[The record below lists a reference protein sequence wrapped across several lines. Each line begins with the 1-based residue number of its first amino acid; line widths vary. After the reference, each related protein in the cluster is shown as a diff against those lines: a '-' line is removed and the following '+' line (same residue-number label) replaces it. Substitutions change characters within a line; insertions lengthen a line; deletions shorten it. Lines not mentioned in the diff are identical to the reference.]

1 LSLSSQ
7 QSVYTPLVQAL
18 ESFLAVEQPDARRVF
33 HGRGHLFEGLEHIN
47 VDWYSPVMLVSGY
60 KEIEHISELT
70 DLIANFDKTNQIKSI
85 VYQLRSSKG
94 AVSEVKWGEDHPVCI
109 VTENELKFEV
119 QPGVRQNAGFFLDMR
134 PLRSW
139 LRQYSEGKNVLNLF
153 AYTCSLSVAALAG
166 GARQVVNVDM
176 SKPSINWGKRNHE
189 LNGQDPRS
197 VKSIPH
203 NLFKSWGRIQ
213 QFGRYEMLLIDPP
226 TRQKGSFNAERD
238 YAAVL
243 KKLHKLCAPGADI
256 VATVNSPYLSGD
268 YLPSLMQRYQS
279 NIRLVAEM
287 EASPEFVDK
296 YPERGLKIFHFRAP
310 D

>member
-1 LSLSSQ
+1 MSLSTHEAVFQ
-7 QSVYTPLVQAL
+7 PLLQVL
-18 ESFLAVEQPDARRVF
+18 ETFLAKAQLDARRVF
-33 HGRGHLFEGLEHIN
+33 HGRGHLHEGLEHIN
-47 VDWYSPVMLVSGY
+47 VDWYAPVMLVSGY
-60 KEIEHISELT
+60 KEIENIDELT
-70 DLIANFDKTNQIKSI
+70 ELIVRFDVERQIKSV

-94 AVSEVKWGEDHPVCI
+94 AVSELKWGEEHPVCI
-109 VTENELKFEV
+109 VTESDLKFEV

-134 PLRSW
+134 PLRHW
-139 LRQYSEGKNVLNLF
+139 LREYSEGKNVLNLF

-189 LNGQDPRS
+189 LNSQDPRS

-213 QFGRYEMLLIDPP
+213 QFGRYELLLIDPP
-226 TRQKGSFNAERD
+226 TRQKGSFSAEKD

-243 KKLHKLCAPGADI
+243 KKLHKLSAPGADI
-256 VATVNSPYLSGD
+256 IATVNSPYLSGD

-279 NIRLVAEM
+279 NIRLIGEM
-287 EASPEFVDK
+287 QASPEFLDK

-310 D
+310 G

>member
-1 LSLSSQ
+1 MSLFADNP
-7 QSVYTPLVQAL
+7 VYQPLFQAL
-18 ESFLAVEQPDARRVF
+18 EPFLAEAQIDARRVF
-33 HGRGHLFEGLEHIN
+33 HGRGHIYEGLEHIN
-47 VDWYSPVMLVSGY
+47 VDWYSPVLLVSGY
-60 KEIEHISELT
+60 KEIEGIDELS
-70 DLIANFDKTNQIKSI
+70 DLITRFDTQNQIKSI

-94 AVSEVKWGEDHPVCI
+94 AVSEVKWGEELPVCV
-109 VTENELKFEV
+109 VTENGLKFEV

-139 LRQYSEGKNVLNLF
+139 LQKYSGGRNVLNLF

-189 LNGQDPRS
+189 LNGQDARS

-203 NLFKSWGRIQ
+203 NLFRSWGKVQ
-213 QFGRYEMLLIDPP
+213 QFGRYDLLLIDPP
-226 TRQKGSFNAERD
+226 TRQKGSFDAERD

-243 KKLHKLCAPGADI
+243 KKLHKLHTPGADI
-256 VATVNSPYLSGD
+256 IATVNSPYLSGD

-279 NIRLVAEM
+279 KIRLIGEM

-310 D
+310 G

>member
-1 LSLSSQ
+1 
-7 QSVYTPLVQAL
+7 
-18 ESFLAVEQPDARRVF
+18 
-33 HGRGHLFEGLEHIN
+33 
-47 VDWYSPVMLVSGY
+47 M
-60 KEIEHISELT
+60 
-70 DLIANFDKTNQIKSI
+70 
-85 VYQLRSSKG
+85 
-94 AVSEVKWGEDHPVCI
+94 
-109 VTENELKFEV
+109 
-119 QPGVRQNAGFFLDMR
+119 RQNAGFFLDMR
-134 PLRSW
+134 PLRHW

-176 SKPSINWGKRNHE
+176 SKPSINWGIRNHE
-189 LNGQDPRS
+189 LNSQDPRS

-213 QFGRYEMLLIDPP
+213 QFGRYELLLIDPP
-226 TRQKGSFNAERD
+226 TRQKGSFSAEKD

-243 KKLHKLCAPGADI
+243 KKLHKLCEPGADI
-256 VATVNSPYLSGD
+256 IATVNSPYLSGD

-279 NIRLVAEM
+279 NIRLIGEM

-310 D
+310 G